1 MTEYL
6 TALFY
11 LVFYVLLPLV
21 AVGIVPVL
29 GMYCVFMDI
38 AEKNQEKNKSDK
50 I

>member
-11 LVFYVLLPLV
+11 LVFYVLLPLA

-29 GMYCVFMDI
+29 GMWCIFMDL
-38 AEKNQEKNKSDK
+38 AEKNQADK
-50 I
+50 K